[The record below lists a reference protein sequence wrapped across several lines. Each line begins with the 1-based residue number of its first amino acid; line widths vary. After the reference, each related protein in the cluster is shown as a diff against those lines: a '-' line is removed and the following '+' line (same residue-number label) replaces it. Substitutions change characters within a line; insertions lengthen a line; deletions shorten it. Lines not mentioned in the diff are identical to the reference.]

1 MSWVEGILDFLRNG
15 PKSGEKLNMNSLVE
29 EAFKEGK
36 IDARKSIREINSLI
50 RWHTARKRWHQDKT
64 RQKMAADGLGPAS
77 EQHDDLPGFGAAGF
91 KASDFGMNALDLE
104 EMEYSDE
111 DGVDRE
117 DGGSDTDEEEELDP
131 IKAER
136 NRRKRH
142 AERLKRSAGEPKKP
156 DVSEVY
162 GMEAQFLA
170 MLRRVLSG

>member
-15 PKSGEKLNMNSLVE
+15 PKSGEKLDMNQLFE
-29 EAFKEGK
+29 DTYRQNK
-36 IDARKSIREINSLI
+36 IDARKSIREVNSLI
-50 RWHTARKRWHQDKT
+50 KWHTARKRWHQDKT
-64 RQKMAADGLGPAS
+64 RQKMAADGHGPAS

-91 KASDFGMNALDLE
+91 KASDFGMNSLDLE

-111 DGVDRE
+111 DGMDSDDE
-117 DGGSDTDEEEELDP
+117 GSETDEEEELDP

-156 DVSEVY
+156 EVSELY
-162 GMEAQFLA
+162 GMEEEFLG
-170 MLRRVLSG
+170 MLRRVLAG